1 MLHCVSLTPAIV
13 LPLYPNP
20 LQTTEGYNAEY
31 ICFLFQKSYL
41 HISNR
46 HSRLWLR
53 GKQLDLQVLCA
64 PEPIWLLCM
73 VLPAEKGKVAKYHAN
88 HFLVVWRSLHCPL
101 LLFVLLKVNAYLR
114 YPDIFI
120 RNNLTKAD
128 RKHIFKSAMVTS
140 TCHKNSLISC
150 Y

>member
-1 MLHCVSLTPAIV
+1 MSLTPAIV
-13 LPLYPNP
+13 LPLHPTP

-46 HSRLWLR
+46 HTHLRLR

-88 HFLVVWRSLHCPL
+88 HFLVVWRSL
-101 LLFVLLKVNAYLR
+101 LLKVNAYLR